1 MPLAAS
7 PSHLCVCVCVCV
19 CVCFQ
24 LSQMKSIMASS
35 LTSSS
40 LHNDSAKLYGRV
52 SSNFKL
58 KISLWVLELL
68 LLWSISMHFYTTCPS
83 IHHMHTHYYFRSHSL
98 IEWSWSQNSMLKSY
112 TDDYSLF
119 LRGIADNKS
128 QPVFPPLLGWTSTH
142 IGTMV
147 KPSKSIWIPAK
158 YYKYPMDLLNQG
170 LWVQI

>member
-19 CVCFQ
+19 SLSFQ

-40 LHNDSAKLYGRV
+40 LHNDSALYGRV

-98 IEWSWSQNSMLKSY
+98 IEWSWSQNFMLKSY

-119 LRGIADNKS
+119 LRGRANNKS
-128 QPVFPPLLGWTSTH
+128 QPVFSPPPSPPSLGE
-142 IGTMV
+142 
-147 KPSKSIWIPAK
+147 PA
-158 YYKYPMDLLNQG
+158 PTLVP
-170 LWVQI
+170 W